1 MGRKIVLTVLKLWLL
16 RGRKGEGKGKG
27 KEKGKG
33 KGKGG
38 GNEEGEKW
46 NPRGLLECALKTVH

>member
-1 MGRKIVLTVLKLWLL
+1 MTVLKLWLL

-27 KEKGKG
+27 KEKGKE